1 MKRYGTDQ
9 VVGRTLSVIS
19 KGVTRDFKITG
30 VIKDVGVRQVGYT
43 GLMLPVLDD
52 DR

>member
-1 MKRYGTDQ
+1 
-9 VVGRTLSVIS
+9 
-19 KGVTRDFKITG
+19 